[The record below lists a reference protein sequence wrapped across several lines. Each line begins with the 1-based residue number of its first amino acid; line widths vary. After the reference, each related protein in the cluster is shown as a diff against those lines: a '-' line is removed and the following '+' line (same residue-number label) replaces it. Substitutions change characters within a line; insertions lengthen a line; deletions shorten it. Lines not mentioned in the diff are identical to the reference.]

1 MPSASVPDFRKH
13 DWTVIGDSS
22 YIPIRSYS
30 GKEVVSVDVLTDV
43 LQTVRVKT
51 ACYGRLEAAAPW
63 GIRVPGGEDAKFHV
77 VLEGSCM
84 LEVEGAAPLAL
95 NSGDLVALPHGH
107 EHVLRDANDSAVI
120 NLHSLLGCGDGAE
133 RQQARQ
139 LRVGGEGPVT
149 TLVSGII
156 SFEDRRNNPLLAVLP
171 PVIPLLGEA
180 GRAVPWLES
189 TLQFIACEASS
200 RRPGAQTVISR
211 LADILFI
218 QIVRGHLAALGDAS
232 GDGPGWLGALAE
244 PQIGAALSLV
254 HQRPEQSWT
263 VASLAQRVGMS
274 RSAFASRFT
283 RLVGEPPLHYVTR
296 WRMQKAAGLLREG
309 RSTLAEIAEQVGYE
323 SETAFSKA
331 FKRAVGSSPGAYRRA
346 ARGLS
351 QSEAA

>member
-1 MPSASVPDFRKH
+1 MDGG
-13 DWTVIGDSS
+13 T
-22 YIPIRSYS
+22 YILSRSYS
-30 GKEVVSVDVLTDV
+30 GKGVVSVDVLTDV

-51 ACYGRLEAAAPW
+51 ACYGRLEASGPW
-63 GIRVPGGEDAKFHV
+63 GIRVAAGENAKFHV
-77 VLEGSCM
+77 VLAGNCQ
-84 LEVEGAAPLAL
+84 LEVDGAEPLAL
-95 NSGDLVALPHGH
+95 TSGDLVALPHGH
-107 EHVLRDANDSAVI
+107 EHVLRDASDSPVT
-120 NLHSLLGCGDGAE
+120 NLQSVLNCQEGE
-133 RQQARQ
+133 VRQQARQ
-139 LRVGGEGPVT
+139 LRLGGDGALT
-149 TLVSGII
+149 TLVSGSI

-180 GRAVPWLES
+180 GRSVPWLES

-218 QIVRGHLAALGDAS
+218 QIVRGHLAALSEAS
-232 GDGPGWLGALAE
+232 GEGPGWLGALAE

>member
-1 MPSASVPDFRKH
+1 
-13 DWTVIGDSS
+13 
-22 YIPIRSYS
+22 
-30 GKEVVSVDVLTDV
+30 VVSVDVLTDV

-51 ACYGRLEAAAPW
+51 ACYGRLEASAPW
-63 GIRVPGGEDAKFHV
+63 GIKVPDADDAKFHV
-77 VLEGSCM
+77 VLEGDCL
-84 LEVEGAAPLAL
+84 LEMNGAQPIAL
-95 NSGDLVALPHGH
+95 TGGDLVMLPHGH
-107 EHVLRDANDSAVI
+107 EHILKDAHASEVI
-120 NLHSLLGCGDGAE
+120 ELDSLLSCNDGSDK
-133 RQQARQ
+133 RQPARQ
-139 LRVGGEGPVT
+139 LRVGGEGPLT
-149 TLVSGII
+149 TLVSGRI

-180 GRAVPWLES
+180 GRSVPWLES
-189 TLQFIACEASS
+189 TLQFIACEAAA

-218 QIVRGHLAALGDAS
+218 QIVRGHLAALGEAA

-346 ARGLS
+346 ARNES
-351 QSEAA
+351 RSEAA